1 MKFKNIVVLA
11 KSTMIIYVQFYPN
24 FVNIHNFYDINI
36 NYYFSIS
43 LLFDNIYLPLEY
55 DIIKLYL

>member
-43 LLFDNIYLPLEY
+43 LLFDNIYLPL
-55 DIIKLYL
+55 